1 MSLLILLFLGLA
13 YSDIWY
19 TRFMLKRHGLGI
31 ELNPLIPWLARK
43 FGLSSG
49 VFLGIALPTLLILY
63 LGITFR
69 PLLELVT
76 LARLLLFF
84 LQAAHLRI
92 ELCLP
97 RKIALNWPMNGST
110 PSV

>member
-49 VFLGIALPTLLILY
+49 VFLGIALPSLVILY

-69 PLLELVT
+69 PLLEFVT
-76 LARLLLFF
+76 LARLMLFF
-84 LQAAHLRI
+84 MQALRLRI
-92 ELCLP
+92 ELGTPQTRSTLY
-97 RKIALNWPMNGST
+97 PMR
-110 PSV
+110 